1 LLERT
6 EQDLKQIKPAICI
19 YIIIYA
25 NNNLSGDFK
34 KNKRFFRD
42 SNGSLVTANEDMVK
56 EWEKYFEKLL
66 NCEEPKELFTFD
78 LEGINDQEYLEL
90 TLEEIELQI
99 KNLKNNKS
107 SGEDGFQ
114 AELIKKGEENTT
126 Q

>member
-19 YIIIYA
+19 NT

-34 KNKRFFRD
+34 KDERFFRD
-42 SNGSLVTANEDMVK
+42 SNGSLVTANEDIVK
-56 EWEKYFEKLL
+56 KWEKYFEKLL

-78 LEGINDQEYLEL
+78 LEDINDQEYLEP